1 MSKIEEMIKRLCPNG
16 VERVPVWR
24 YTAWDKKF
32 NAVDK
37 SMQKSINK
45 YKYLLAKDLEEIKDN
60 SGDIR
65 ILYTTEE
72 IAYTTEEKAG
82 NYISEGEVIAI
93 PWGGTPSVKYYKGRF
108 ITGDNRI
115 ATSTDAEKLSNKYL
129 YYVLLDN
136 MKTISKF
143 YRGAGI
149 KHPSMYSILTLEIPL
164 PPLTIQ
170 REIVSVLDS
179 FTTLIDK
186 MKQEVEL
193 RKKQMEYYRE
203 KLLLFDEHEAG
214 FVKIKDLFDTKNGY
228 TPSTKNPD
236 FWTDKG
242 IPWVKME
249 DIRENGT
256 VLSDSAKHITMS
268 AIKGSKLFNANSIIL
283 ATSATIGIHAL
294 VKVPHLSNQRFT
306 NIYPKKEYENKID
319 MKYAYYYFFK
329 IDRWCKEHVTLG
341 NFAGV
346 NMSDFYDYDFPV
358 PPLSTQRSIVS
369 TLDAFEQYISKL
381 ERLITLHE
389 KQYAYYREKLL
400 TFE

>member
-1 MSKIEEMIKRLCPNG
+1 MSKIEKMIKRLCPNG
-16 VERVPVWR
+16 VERVR
-24 YTAWDKKF
+24 LD
-32 NAVDK
+32 
-37 SMQKSINK
+37 S
-45 YKYLLAKDLEEIKDN
+45 
-60 SGDIR
+60 
-65 ILYTTEE
+65 
-72 IAYTTEEKAG
+72 
-82 NYISEGEVIAI
+82 
-93 PWGGTPSVKYYKGRF
+93 
-108 ITGDNRI
+108 
-115 ATSTDAEKLSNKYL
+115 
-129 YYVLLDN
+129 LLDYEQPTRYIVN
-136 MKTISKF
+136 STEYDSKHSIPVLTAGQSFILGYTNEEDGIYKASPQNPTIIFDDFTTGFHWVDFDFKVKSSAMKMLKLIESKKENNFRYIYMAMKTIDYIPTNHTRHWISIYSKF
-143 YRGAGI
+143 
-149 KHPSMYSILTLEIPL
+149 EIPL

-358 PPLSTQRSIVS
+358 PPISTQRSIVS

-381 ERLITLHE
+381 ERLITLRE
-389 KQYAYYREKLL
+389 KQYVYYREKLL

>member
-1 MSKIEEMIKRLCPNG
+1 MSKIEEMIKRLCPKG
-16 VERVPVWR
+16 VERAFLTNIASILYGYPFEASLF
-24 YTAWDKKF
+24 TENDKY
-32 NAVDK
+32 
-37 SMQKSINK
+37 IP
-45 YKYLLAKDLEEIKDN
+45 L
-60 SGDIR
+60 IR
-65 ILYTTEE
+65 IRDIL
-72 IAYTTEEKAG
+72 
-82 NYISEGEVIAI
+82 S
-93 PWGGTPSVKYYKGRF
+93 GTPSTFY
-108 ITGDNRI
+108 IGDYSDEYIIKEGDMLVGMDGNFNLRKWKSRNGLLCQRTCKI
-115 ATSTDAEKLSNKYL
+115 ESKDESVVLNNYL
-129 YYVLLDN
+129 YQILVPLFKRIEDN
-136 MKTISKF
+136 TPSGSVKHLSARTINNIS
-143 YRGAGI
+143 
-149 KHPSMYSILTLEIPL
+149 IPL
-164 PPLTIQ
+164 PPLCIQ
-170 REIVSVLDS
+170 REIISVLDS

-186 MKQEVEL
+186 MKQEVVL
-193 RKKQMEYYRE
+193 RKKRMEYYRE
-203 KLLLFDEHEAG
+203 KLLSFDEQEAD

-268 AIKGSKLFNANSIIL
+268 AVKGSKLFNANSIIL
-283 ATSATIGIHAL
+283 ATSATIGVHAL
-294 VKVPHLSNQRFT
+294 VTVPHLSNQRFT

-346 NMSDFYDYDFPV
+346 NMSDFYEYDFPL

-381 ERLITLHE
+381 ERLITLRE

>member
-16 VERVPVWR
+16 VERVR
-24 YTAWDKKF
+24 LD
-32 NAVDK
+32 
-37 SMQKSINK
+37 S
-45 YKYLLAKDLEEIKDN
+45 
-60 SGDIR
+60 
-65 ILYTTEE
+65 
-72 IAYTTEEKAG
+72 
-82 NYISEGEVIAI
+82 
-93 PWGGTPSVKYYKGRF
+93 
-108 ITGDNRI
+108 
-115 ATSTDAEKLSNKYL
+115 
-129 YYVLLDN
+129 LLDYEQPTRYIVN
-136 MKTISKF
+136 STEYDSKYSIPVLTAGQSFILGYTNEEDGIYKASPQNPTIIFDDFTTGFHWVDFDFKVKSSAMKMLKLKESKKKNDFRYIYMAMKTIDYIPTNHTRHWISIYGKF
-143 YRGAGI
+143 
-149 KHPSMYSILTLEIPL
+149 EIPL
-164 PPLTIQ
+164 PPPTIQ

-179 FTTLIDK
+179 FTTLINK

-203 KLLLFDEHEAG
+203 KMLLFDEQEAD

-236 FWTDKG
+236 YWTDNG

-268 AIKGSKLFNANSIIL
+268 AVKGSKLFNANSIIF
-283 ATSATIGIHAL
+283 ATSATIGVHAL
-294 VKVPHLSNQRFT
+294 VTVPHLSNQRFT
-306 NIYPKKEYENKID
+306 NIYPKKEYQKKID

-346 NMSDFYDYDFPV
+346 NMSDFYDYDFPL
-358 PPLSTQRSIVS
+358 PTPSNQRSIVS

-381 ERLITLHE
+381 ERLITLRE

>member
-1 MSKIEEMIKRLCPNG
+1 MSKIEKMIKRLCPNG
-16 VERVPVWR
+16 VERVR
-24 YTAWDKKF
+24 LD
-32 NAVDK
+32 
-37 SMQKSINK
+37 S
-45 YKYLLAKDLEEIKDN
+45 
-60 SGDIR
+60 
-65 ILYTTEE
+65 
-72 IAYTTEEKAG
+72 
-82 NYISEGEVIAI
+82 
-93 PWGGTPSVKYYKGRF
+93 
-108 ITGDNRI
+108 
-115 ATSTDAEKLSNKYL
+115 
-129 YYVLLDN
+129 LLDYEQPTRYIVN
-136 MKTISKF
+136 STEYDSKHSIPVLTAGQSFILGYTNEEDGIYKASPQNPTIIFDDFTTGFHWVDFDFKVKSSAMKMLKLIESKKENNFRYIYMAMKTIDYIPTNHTRHWISIYSKF
-143 YRGAGI
+143 
-149 KHPSMYSILTLEIPL
+149 EIPL

-214 FVKIKDLFDTKNGY
+214 FMKIKDLFDTKNGY

-358 PPLSTQRSIVS
+358 PPISTQRSIVS

-381 ERLITLHE
+381 ERLITLRE
-389 KQYAYYREKLL
+389 KQYVYYREKLL

>member
-1 MSKIEEMIKRLCPNG
+1 MNKIEEMIKRLCPNG
-16 VERVPVWR
+16 VERVR
-24 YTAWDKKF
+24 LD
-32 NAVDK
+32 
-37 SMQKSINK
+37 S
-45 YKYLLAKDLEEIKDN
+45 
-60 SGDIR
+60 
-65 ILYTTEE
+65 
-72 IAYTTEEKAG
+72 
-82 NYISEGEVIAI
+82 
-93 PWGGTPSVKYYKGRF
+93 
-108 ITGDNRI
+108 
-115 ATSTDAEKLSNKYL
+115 
-129 YYVLLDN
+129 LLDYEQPTRYIVN
-136 MKTISKF
+136 STEYDSKHSIPVLTAGQSFILGYTNEEDGIYKASPQNPTIIFDDFTTGFHWVDFDFKVKSSAMKMLKLIESKKENNFRYIYMAMKTIDYIPTNHTRHWISIYSKF
-143 YRGAGI
+143 
-149 KHPSMYSILTLEIPL
+149 EIPL

>member
-1 MSKIEEMIKRLCPNG
+1 MNKIEEMIKRLCPNG
-16 VERVPVWR
+16 VERVR
-24 YTAWDKKF
+24 LD
-32 NAVDK
+32 
-37 SMQKSINK
+37 S
-45 YKYLLAKDLEEIKDN
+45 
-60 SGDIR
+60 
-65 ILYTTEE
+65 
-72 IAYTTEEKAG
+72 
-82 NYISEGEVIAI
+82 
-93 PWGGTPSVKYYKGRF
+93 
-108 ITGDNRI
+108 
-115 ATSTDAEKLSNKYL
+115 
-129 YYVLLDN
+129 LLDYEQPTRYIVN
-136 MKTISKF
+136 STEYDSKHSIPVLTAGQSFILGYTNEEDGIYKASPQNPTIIFDDFTTGFHWVDFDFKVKSSAMKMLKLIESKKENNFRYIYMAMKTIDYIPTNHTRHWISIYSKF
-143 YRGAGI
+143 
-149 KHPSMYSILTLEIPL
+149 EIPL

-381 ERLITLHE
+381 ERLITLRE

>member
-1 MSKIEEMIKRLCPNG
+1 MNEIEKILKKIGSNKVDCVKLGDVCTFTRGKPLSSSDTIPGN
-16 VERVPVWR
+16 VPVVSGGQKPSFYHNRPNRVRNTITVAGSGASAGFVSYWEIPIWVADAF
-24 YTAWDKKF
+24 T
-32 NAVDK
+32 VDP
-37 SMQKSINK
+37 
-45 YKYLLAKDLEEIKDN
+45 Y
-60 SGDIR
+60 
-65 ILYTTEE
+65 
-72 IAYTTEEKAG
+72 
-82 NYISEGEVIAI
+82 
-93 PWGGTPSVKYYKGRF
+93 
-108 ITGDNRI
+108 
-115 ATSTDAEKLSNKYL
+115 EKLTLKYV
-129 YYVLLDN
+129 YYFLKN
-136 MKTISKF
+136 NQEKI
-143 YRGAGI
+143 YRLQKGAGVPHVHGNDIAGI
-149 KHPSMYSILTLEIPL
+149 KIPV
-164 PPLTIQ
+164 PKVPIQ
-170 REIVSVLDS
+170 NWIVLILDS

-186 MKQEVEL
+186 MKHEVEL

-203 KLLLFDEHEAG
+203 KLLLFDEPEAD

-268 AIKGSKLFNANSIIL
+268 AVKGSKLFNANSIIL
-283 ATSATIGIHAL
+283 ATSATIGVHAL
-294 VKVPHLSNQRFT
+294 VTVPHLSNQRFT

-346 NMSDFYDYDFPV
+346 NMSDFYDYDFPL

-369 TLDAFEQYISKL
+369 TLDTFEQYISKL
-381 ERLITLHE
+381 ERIITLRE

>member
-1 MSKIEEMIKRLCPNG
+1 MRKVRLKDIGTFYSGLSGKSKKDFSDGNALLATYRNIFNNPVLNLDIKDTVVIGNGEKQNEVMYGDILFTGSSETPEEAGMSSVVMSEPKEKIYLNSFCFGFRLNNIIEILPSYMGHLLRSEPVRKAISKTAFG
-16 VERVPVWR
+16 VTRFNIN
-24 YTAWDKKF
+24 KKF
-32 NAVDK
+32 L
-37 SMQKSINK
+37 S
-45 YKYLLAKDLEEIKDN
+45 EI
-60 SGDIR
+60 
-65 ILYTTEE
+65 
-72 IAYTTEEKAG
+72 
-82 NYISEGEVIAI
+82 
-93 PWGGTPSVKYYKGRF
+93 
-108 ITGDNRI
+108 
-115 ATSTDAEKLSNKYL
+115 
-129 YYVLLDN
+129 
-136 MKTISKF
+136 
-143 YRGAGI
+143 
-149 KHPSMYSILTLEIPL
+149 EIPL

-203 KLLLFDEHEAG
+203 KLLLFDEQESG

-236 FWTDKG
+236 YWTDKG

-268 AIKGSKLFNANSIIL
+268 AVKGSKLFNANSIIL
-283 ATSATIGIHAL
+283 ATSATIGVHAL
-294 VKVPHLSNQRFT
+294 VTVPHLSNQRFT
-306 NIYPKKEYENKID
+306 NIYPKKEYQKKID

-341 NFAGV
+341 KFAGV
-346 NMSDFYDYDFPV
+346 NMSDFYDYVFPI
-358 PPLSTQRSIVS
+358 PSISTQRSIVS
-369 TLDAFEQYISKL
+369 TLDSFEQYISKL
-381 ERLITLHE
+381 ERLITLRE

>member
-1 MSKIEEMIKRLCPNG
+1 MRKVRLKDIGTFYSGLSGKSKKDFSDGNALLATYRNIFNNPVLNLDIKDTVVIGNGEKQNEVMYGDILFTGSSETPEEAGMSSVVMSEPKEKIYLNSFCFGFRLNNIIEILPSYMGHLLRSEPVRKAISKTAFG
-16 VERVPVWR
+16 VTR
-24 YTAWDKKF
+24 F
-32 NAVDK
+32 N
-37 SMQKSINK
+37 INK
-45 YKYLLAKDLEEIKDN
+45 NFLSEI
-60 SGDIR
+60 
-65 ILYTTEE
+65 
-72 IAYTTEEKAG
+72 
-82 NYISEGEVIAI
+82 
-93 PWGGTPSVKYYKGRF
+93 
-108 ITGDNRI
+108 
-115 ATSTDAEKLSNKYL
+115 
-129 YYVLLDN
+129 
-136 MKTISKF
+136 
-143 YRGAGI
+143 
-149 KHPSMYSILTLEIPL
+149 EIPL

-268 AIKGSKLFNANSIIL
+268 AVKGSKLFNANSIIL

-381 ERLITLHE
+381 ERLITLRK
-389 KQYAYYREKLL
+389 KQYVYYREKLL

>member
-16 VERVPVWR
+16 VERVR
-24 YTAWDKKF
+24 LD
-32 NAVDK
+32 
-37 SMQKSINK
+37 S
-45 YKYLLAKDLEEIKDN
+45 
-60 SGDIR
+60 
-65 ILYTTEE
+65 
-72 IAYTTEEKAG
+72 
-82 NYISEGEVIAI
+82 
-93 PWGGTPSVKYYKGRF
+93 
-108 ITGDNRI
+108 
-115 ATSTDAEKLSNKYL
+115 
-129 YYVLLDN
+129 LLDYEQPTRYIVN
-136 MKTISKF
+136 STEYDSKYSIPVLTAGQSFILGYTNEEDGIYKASPQNPTIIFDDFTTGFHWVDFDFKVKSSAMKMLKLKESKKENDFRYIYMAMKTIDYIPTNHTRHWISIYSKF
-143 YRGAGI
+143 
-149 KHPSMYSILTLEIPL
+149 EIPL

-179 FTTLIDK
+179 FTMLIDK

-203 KLLLFDEHEAG
+203 KLLLFDEQEADI
-214 FVKIKDLFDTKNGY
+214 VRIKDLFDTKNGY

-268 AIKGSKLFNANSIIL
+268 AVKGSKLFNANSIIL
-283 ATSATIGIHAL
+283 ATSATIGVHAL
-294 VKVPHLSNQRFT
+294 VTVPHLSNQRFT
-306 NIYPKKEYENKID
+306 NIYPKREYENKID

-346 NMSDFYDYDFPV
+346 NMADFYDYGFPL
-358 PPLSTQRSIVS
+358 PSLSTQRSIVS

-381 ERLITLHE
+381 ERLITLRQ